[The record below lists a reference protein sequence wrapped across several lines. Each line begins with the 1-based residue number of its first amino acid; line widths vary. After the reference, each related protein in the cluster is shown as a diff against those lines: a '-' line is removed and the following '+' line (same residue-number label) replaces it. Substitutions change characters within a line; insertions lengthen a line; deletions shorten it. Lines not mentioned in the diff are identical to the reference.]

1 MQSPQGLTC
10 PGIALGS
17 VISYNVIKTGR
28 ITMNL
33 GKYFE
38 NTSGFG
44 VLATADAEG
53 HVDAAVYSRPHI
65 IDDATVAFIMADRL
79 THRNLTANPHAVY
92 LFREASSGYTGKRL
106 YLTKLR
112 EEQDSPAIEQLRR
125 KEHGRGHDEQHIR
138 FLVFFR
144 VDKVLPLT
152 GSEPAT
158 E

>member
-1 MQSPQGLTC
+1 MD
-10 PGIALGS
+10 
-17 VISYNVIKTGR
+17 
-28 ITMNL
+28 L

-38 NTSGFG
+38 DTSGFG

-53 HVDAAVYSRPHI
+53 HVDAAVYSRPHF
-65 IDDATVAFIMADRL
+65 IDEATVAFIMADRL
-79 THRNLTANPHAVY
+79 THRNLTTNPHAVY
-92 LFREASSGYTGKRL
+92 LFRETSPGYFGIRL
-106 YLTKLR
+106 YLTKLK

-125 KEHGRGHDEQHIR
+125 KKHGLEHDEQHTR